1 MNGRFFRIIATWLAS
16 LLFLISLGNAWA
28 HGEPKITVTPEVVAP
43 GGNLE
48 VRGESLTEN
57 GEITISLQGA
67 LFVTTLGTATGDAEG
82 DFIINFIIPPETP
95 GGTYLVRALGA
106 DGKTASAQI
115 TVTEPPP
122 TPTPEAAATVSVSAT
137 PEAEAHP
144 EPSAAEHQIPRS
156 RSTGEWALILLGLGL
171 SAGVG
176 LFLVRT
182 RD

>member
-82 DFIINFIIPPETP
+82 DFIIPPETP

-122 TPTPEAAATVSVSAT
+122 TPTPEAAATPPVSAT
-137 PEAEAHP
+137 PEVEPVEAHE

-156 RSTGEWALILLGLGL
+156 RTTGEWALILLGLGL